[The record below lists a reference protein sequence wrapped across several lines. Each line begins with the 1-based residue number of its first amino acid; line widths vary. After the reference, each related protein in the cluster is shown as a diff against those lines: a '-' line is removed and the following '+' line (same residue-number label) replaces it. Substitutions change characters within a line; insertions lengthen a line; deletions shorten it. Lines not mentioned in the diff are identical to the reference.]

1 MENKLKRKFGLLM
14 AMCMVVGTIIGSGI
28 FFRNE
33 EIVAYAG
40 GRMWIGIAA
49 WAIGGFITLAFA
61 YVLGVLSTRHEK
73 VGGLLDYSDVLV
85 GEKFGYMFGWFMA
98 TFFYPSMTGILAWIS
113 ARFTVELFGWHT
125 TRGVNQFFS
134 GETFAIALV
143 YLVAIYVI
151 NTLSP
156 KISEKIQISGTF
168 IKIIP
173 LIGMGIVG
181 LIAGLANG
189 VTLENLSYVVAE
201 TPVRGVMNI
210 QIGYYPAG
218 SAFLSALIAT
228 VFAYVGFDCVMN
240 LNSEIKNAKRNLP
253 IALTGGLLIITA
265 IYVLYFVGIFGAAY
279 TETLASGGTRT
290 AFTNIFT
297 ETGGTILFVFIVI
310 SCLGTLNGLTVAGQR
325 AFYAIA
331 ARRRGP
337 KPEIFGQVDA
347 ATNMPNNSAAL
358 NLLLIAVWMFIN
370 GAQQAGWFSYL
381 SFLLPE
387 SGNIEVFRFN
397 IAALIPITFNAFF
410 IPMFIMVMVKQKDL
424 GIFNRFIAPGIAT
437 AGAIF
442 LIYAVIQREEW
453 VVAYYLALF
462 AVVMC
467 GGWLLHKRKEA
478 KQVADVAES
487 PE

>member
-1 MENKLKRKFGLLM
+1 MENKLKRKFGLTM

-40 GRMWIGIAA
+40 GRMWIGILA
-49 WAIGGFITLAFA
+49 WALGGIITLAFA

-73 VGGLLDYSDVLV
+73 VGGLLDFSDVLV
-85 GEKFGYMFGWFMA
+85 GDRFGYMFGWFMA
-98 TFFYPSMTGILAWIS
+98 TFFYPSMTGILAWVS

-168 IKIIP
+168 IKVIP
-173 LIGMGIVG
+173 LIGMGIIG

-189 VTLENLSYVVAE
+189 VTLENLSYVAADI
-201 TPVRGVMNI
+201 PAIGVQGI
-210 QIGYYPAG
+210 EIGVLPAG
-218 SAFLSALIAT
+218 SAFLAALTAT

-240 LNSEIKNAKRNLP
+240 LNSEIKNSKRNLP
-253 IALTGGLLIITA
+253 IALTGGLIIITT
-265 IYVLYFVGIFGAAY
+265 IYVLYFVGIFGAAG
-279 TETLASGGTRT
+279 TEVLASSGGTRT

-325 AFYAIA
+325 AFYTIA
-331 ARRRGP
+331 ARQRGP
-337 KPEIFGQVDA
+337 KPAIFGQVDA
-347 ATNMPNNSAAL
+347 STNMPNNSAAL

-370 GAQQAGWFSYL
+370 GAQHAGWLGYL
-381 SFLLPE
+381 SFLVPGDGRF
-387 SGNIEVFRFN
+387 SFN

-442 LIYAVIQREEW
+442 LIYAVIDGQRW
-453 VVAYYLALF
+453 MAAYYLALF
-462 AVVMC
+462 VVVM
-467 GGWLLHKRKEA
+467 GVGWALHKKKEVKA
-478 KQVADVAES
+478 
-487 PE
+487 

>member
-40 GRMWIGIAA
+40 GRMWIGILA
-49 WAIGGFITLAFA
+49 WALGGFITLAFA

-85 GEKFGYMFGWFMA
+85 GERFGYMFGWFMA
-98 TFFYPSMTGILAWIS
+98 TFFYPSMTGILAWVS

-125 TRGVNQFFS
+125 SRGVNQFFS

-143 YLVAIYVI
+143 YLVAIYAI

-156 KISEKIQISGTF
+156 KISEKVQISGTF
-168 IKIIP
+168 IKVIP
-173 LIGMGIVG
+173 LIGMGIIG

-189 VTLENLSYVVAE
+189 VTLDNFSYVAQGAV
-201 TPVRGVMNI
+201 GVQGI
-210 QIGYYPAG
+210 SIGALPTG
-218 SAFLSALIAT
+218 SAFLAALTAT

-253 IALTGGLLIITA
+253 IALTGGLIIITT
-265 IYVLYFVGIFGAAY
+265 IYVLYFIGIFGAAS
-279 TETLASGGTRT
+279 TEVLASSGGTRT

-325 AFYAIA
+325 AFYTMA
-331 ARRRGP
+331 ARKRGP

-347 ATNMPNNSAAL
+347 ATNMPNNSAVL
-358 NLLLIAVWMFIN
+358 NLLLIAVWMFIH

-381 SFLLPE
+381 SFLIPGDGRF
-387 SGNIEVFRFN
+387 SFN
-397 IAALIPITFNAFF
+397 ISALIPITFNALFV
-410 IPMFIMVMVKQKDL
+410 PLFIMVMVKQKDL
-424 GIFNRFIAPGIAT
+424 GIFNRFIAPGIAI

-442 LIYAVIQREEW
+442 LIYAVIDGQRW
-453 VVAYYLALF
+453 MVAWYLLLF
-462 AVVMC
+462 VIVM
-467 GGWLLHKRKEA
+467 GIGWALHKKKEIKA
-478 KQVADVAES
+478 
-487 PE
+487 

>member
-1 MENKLKRKFGLLM
+1 MENQLKRKFGLTM

-49 WAIGGFITLAFA
+49 WALGGLITLAFA

-73 VGGLLDYSDVLV
+73 VGGLLDFSDVLV

-143 YLVAIYVI
+143 YLVAIYAI
-151 NTLSP
+151 NALSP
-156 KISEKIQISGTF
+156 KISEKLQISGTF
-168 IKIIP
+168 IKVVP
-173 LIGMGIVG
+173 LIGMGIIG

-189 VTLENLSYVVAE
+189 VTADNLAYVARDFPNIFMSE
-201 TPVRGVMNI
+201 TYVGELS
-210 QIGYYPAG
+210 AG
-218 SAFLSALIAT
+218 SAFLAALIAT

-240 LNSEIKNAKRNLP
+240 LNSEIKNSKRNLP
-253 IALTGGLLIITA
+253 IALTGGLIIITT
-265 IYVLYFVGIFGAAY
+265 IYVLYFIGIFGAAY
-279 TETLASGGTRT
+279 TEDLAGSGGTRI

-325 AFYAIA
+325 AFYTIA
-331 ARRRGP
+331 ARKRGP
-337 KPEIFGQVDA
+337 KPAIFGQVDA
-347 ATNMPNNSAAL
+347 ATNMPNNSAVL
-358 NLLLIAVWMFIN
+358 NLLLIAVWMLIN

-381 SFLLPE
+381 SFLLP
-387 SGNIEVFRFN
+387 GDAVFRFN

-424 GIFNRFIAPGIAT
+424 GFFNRFIAPGIAT

-442 LIYAVIQREEW
+442 LIYAVIDVQRW
-453 VVAYYLALF
+453 IVAWYLALF
-462 AVVMC
+462 TVVM
-467 GGWLLHKRKEA
+467 GVGWLLSKKKEV
-478 KQVADVAES
+478 KL
-487 PE
+487 

>member
-49 WAIGGFITLAFA
+49 WAIGGLITLAFA

-73 VGGLLDYSDVLV
+73 VGGLLDFSDVLV
-85 GEKFGYMFGWFMA
+85 GDKFGYLFGWFMA
-98 TFFYPSMTGILAWIS
+98 TFFYPSMTGILAWVS

-125 TRGVNQFFS
+125 SRGVNQFFS

-168 IKIIP
+168 IKVIP
-173 LIGMGIVG
+173 LIGMGIIG

-189 VTLENLSYVVAE
+189 VTVENFSYVARDFTGVAGISVGAE
-201 TPVRGVMNI
+201 S
-210 QIGYYPAG
+210 AG

-240 LNSEIKNAKRNLP
+240 LNSEIKNSKRNLP
-253 IALTGGLLIITA
+253 IALTGGLLIITT
-265 IYVLYFVGIFGAAY
+265 IYVLYFIGIFGAAE
-279 TETLASGGTRT
+279 TEVLAASGGTRT
-290 AFTNIFT
+290 AFANIFT

-325 AFYAIA
+325 AFYTIA
-331 ARRRGP
+331 ARQRGP
-337 KPEIFGQVDA
+337 KPAIFGQVDA

-370 GAQQAGWFSYL
+370 GAQHAGWFRYL
-381 SFLLPE
+381 SFLLP
-387 SGNIEVFRFN
+387 GDAVFSFN
-397 IAALIPITFNAFF
+397 ISALIPITFNAFF

-442 LIYAVIQREEW
+442 LIYAVIDRQQW
-453 VVAYYLALF
+453 MVAWYLALF
-462 AVVMC
+462 VVVM
-467 GGWLLHKRKEA
+467 GVGWALSKKKEA
-478 KQVADVAES
+478 KA
-487 PE
+487 